1 MRQSPL
7 RYLSHHMANYRLI
20 VEPIILS
27 RSSSQ
32 LYLGLVLWDIIASRR
47 VAEARSTEMYK
58 DLCIKKSH
66 CSSIFISIYMDSN
79 LLQNGK
85 GVPFIQFVSLL
96 GLFPDMEAMSRDMEI
111 YQHQHKAC
119 QHDPHHPDRTQ
130 GKKKLF
136 IHPKTDS

>member
-1 MRQSPL
+1 MPRSAFGGAMRQSPL

-58 DLCIKKSH
+58 DLCIKK
-66 CSSIFISIYMDSN
+66 ISLFSN
-79 LLQNGK
+79 
-85 GVPFIQFVSLL
+85 F
-96 GLFPDMEAMSRDMEI
+96 
-111 YQHQHKAC
+111 H
-119 QHDPHHPDRTQ
+119 
-130 GKKKLF
+130 
-136 IHPKTDS
+136 IHLHG